1 MMNHDLLNTGPPR
14 TLPPMSPDDFA
25 LWGMAHVAYVK
36 PLEIEGKTAFGIFA
50 ANGQRMGLT
59 EDLDLAR
66 AVVIQNDLEPLSV
79 H

>member
-1 MMNHDLLNTGPPR
+1 MMNHDPLNTGPAKAP
-14 TLPPMSPDDFA
+14 PPMSPDDFA

-36 PLEIEGKTAFGIFA
+36 PLEIEGKTVVGIFA

-59 EDLDLAR
+59 ENVDLAR